1 MQISV
6 GKGFHVGL
14 VDGKEIRYQ
23 LLIGLSVIMMVHHV
37 VDTIMFRISTVCKDL
52 WHVNNFESDII
63 VIILASPDKVGKISN
78 LVGKCQGKVLLFVP
92 CCIFTGQNILCE
104 LQYYRLLWEHYLYLV
119 SYYLYNI
126 VHLPF
131 WFWIQLC
138 HNGCHGAQYCY
149 CGYCICLLVGMW
161 WHF

>member
-52 WHVNNFESDII
+52 
-63 VIILASPDKVGKISN
+63 
-78 LVGKCQGKVLLFVP
+78 
-92 CCIFTGQNILCE
+92 
-104 LQYYRLLWEHYLYLV
+104 
-119 SYYLYNI
+119 
-126 VHLPF
+126 
-131 WFWIQLC
+131 
-138 HNGCHGAQYCY
+138 
-149 CGYCICLLVGMW
+149 
-161 WHF
+161 